1 MGKEWTIPEKKE
13 EKKVTVIRMLT
24 EISDEICDKYCK
36 YPDMYLSKNPDM
48 DPDLLEDTMYTEI
61 CANCPLSKV

>member
-1 MGKEWTIPEKKE
+1 MTEKNEQK
-13 EKKVTVIRMLT
+13 TVIEMLAW
-24 EISDEICDKYCK
+24 ISDEICDHYCK

-48 DPDLLEDTMYTEI
+48 DPDMLEDMMYTEI